1 MRLLILNDHWGALGG
16 GEVVAA
22 QLAAELRRVMGLVNP
37 LTLGGVRRVLAAF
50 RPNLVHAWNVHDH
63 ISYTSLALARRAG
76 IPTVLTFQDALPFC
90 YTKFHCYIDRG
101 APCPIRP
108 DYRARPNH
116 CASCGRHYR
125 LFPPRNRLTR
135 TLIRRYARAT
145 VAVSQALADAL
156 ADNDFPG
163 PTVIHNGLPL
173 DQFPARP
180 ELIAKLRQR
189 FTLGSEAVIAG
200 GRIGFFKGQ
209 HQLLEAFAELAPGRP
224 AAQLVL
230 AGRH

>member
-1 MRLLILNDHWGALGG
+1 MRLLILADHWGALGG

-22 QLAAELRRVMGLVNP
+22 QLAAELQREHEIAVLTTDRQRDSVQRQDGLTIYRVRSSYPARLRPLVGLVNP
-37 LTLGGVRRVLAAF
+37 LTLSGTRRVLADF
-50 RPNLVHAWNVHDH
+50 RPDLIHAWNVHDH
-63 ISYTSLALARRAG
+63 ISYASLVLARRAG
-76 IPTVLTFQDALPFC
+76 IPTVLTFQDALSFC

-156 ADNDFPG
+156 ADNDLPC

-180 ELIAKLRQR
+180 ELIA
-189 FTLGSEAVIAG
+189 
-200 GRIGFFKGQ
+200 
-209 HQLLEAFAELAPGRP
+209 
-224 AAQLVL
+224 
-230 AGRH
+230 